1 MKARDV
7 MVSPVITVDEN
18 ETVRELARL
27 LVTKRISAVPVVDS
41 AGNLVGIVTEADL
54 MHRVEVGTERP
65 YSWWLAF
72 FLGDRT
78 LAADYVKSHATKVRD
93 IMTRDVKVADPETPL
108 HEIADLF
115 EANHIKRVPIV
126 SKGGDIVGIVSR
138 ANLIQGISSVRPGL
152 EISQSDTTIRTKLL
166 EELRRQP
173 WAHPHKLNVT
183 VANSVVDL
191 WGFAE
196 SDTERQAITVA
207 AEAIPGV
214 VAVNDHLMREPAFV
228 Y

>member
-1 MKARDV
+1 
-7 MVSPVITVDEN
+7 
-18 ETVRELARL
+18 
-27 LVTKRISAVPVVDS
+27 
-41 AGNLVGIVTEADL
+41 
-54 MHRVEVGTERP
+54 
-65 YSWWLAF
+65 
-72 FLGDRT
+72 
-78 LAADYVKSHATKVRD
+78 
-93 IMTRDVKVADPETPL
+93 MTRDVKVADPETPL

-152 EISQSDTTIRTKLL
+152 EISQSDTTIRAKLL

-183 VANSVVDL
+183 VANGVVDL

>member
-72 FLGDRT
+72 ILGDRT

-152 EISQSDTTIRTKLL
+152 EISQSDTTIRAKLL

-183 VANSVVDL
+183 VANGVVDL